1 MKQRRRYAASCTLKK
16 PSFHT
21 LRTVHGTVGV
31 TVYYWNKQ
39 ACTQKHTCDNVP
51 MNGVKTCHL
60 AHWYNRQTRQ
70 NVNFLL
76 TATVHGLLLYV
87 HAHVHVF

>member
-1 MKQRRRYAASCTLKK
+1 
-16 PSFHT
+16 
-21 LRTVHGTVGV
+21 
-31 TVYYWNKQ
+31 
-39 ACTQKHTCDNVP
+39 

-60 AHWYNRQTRQ
+60 ARWYNRQTRQ